1 MPLTMKDI
9 LDGVIEEEA
18 QTKLAAVERYY
29 DGDQEAFAMLDEALD
44 LIKEAQEKGEIPE
57 LDSSQALSVAVD
69 IVEQERLAKEA
80 SAWAEAGET
89 VAFLLNDIGISPEE
103 ISKVASEDDADALG
117 RIAARAY
124 AQYITGENFLGLEE

>member
-29 DGDQEAFAMLDEALD
+29 EGDEEAFAMLDEALD
-44 LIKEAQEKGEIPE
+44 LIKEASEQGEIPT
-57 LDSSQALSVAVD
+57 LDPSQAISVAVD

-80 SAWAEAGET
+80 SDWAEAGET
-89 VAFLLNDIGISPEE
+89 VAYLLNDLGITPDE
-103 ISKVASEDDADALG
+103 IDKIASEEDADALG

-124 AQYITGENFLGLEE
+124 ATYVTGEDFLGLE